1 MKNSRK
7 TKLSRPIKR
16 GDVIAL
22 GDHFL
27 VCENAEMWWFG
38 NYIQGEID
46 MILTDPP
53 YGVDYAA
60 SKRGLGK
67 IAKDKDIE
75 NDGFMDDE
83 VYIDF
88 SRRWLEACVPFLAA
102 KNSVYVFNSDKMIFA
117 LREAFLQVELKVA
130 QMIVWVKS
138 QPVIGRLDYL
148 PQHELILYGWSGT
161 HDFRRGKDK
170 SVIFERKPRRSG
182 LHPTMK
188 PIPLLR
194 RLILNSTRVGDT
206 VYDPFGGS
214 GSTLI
219 ACEHTKRR
227 CIMVEMDPEY
237 CETIVKR
244 WEKLT
249 GHGAEILNSE
259 RPDAENAS

>member
-1 MKNSRK
+1 
-7 TKLSRPIKR
+7 
-16 GDVIAL
+16 VILL
-22 GDHFL
+22 GDHIL
-27 VCENAEMWWFG
+27 VCENAETWWFG
-38 NYIQGEID
+38 NYIEGD
-46 MILTDPP
+46 VNLILTDPP
-53 YGVDYAA
+53 YAVDYAA

-75 NDGFMDDE
+75 NDGFMGDE
-83 VYIDF
+83 EYTDF
-88 SRRWLEACVPFLAA
+88 SKRWLKAVVPFLAA
-102 KNSVYVFNSDKMIFA
+102 KNSIYVFNSDKMIFA
-117 LREAFLQVELKVA
+117 LREAFLQVGLKVA
-130 QMIVWVKS
+130 QLIVWVKS

-148 PQHELILYGWSGT
+148 PQHELILYGWHGT

-170 SVIFERKPRRSG
+170 SVIFEKKPARST

-194 RLILNSTRVGDT
+194 RLILNSTRVGDV

-249 GHGAEILNSE
+249 GHGAKICKPEGSE
-259 RPDAENAS
+259 SQN